1 MYDVYHIASETNAT
15 ITDTCDIRD
24 PNSLF
29 AVSHSRG
36 KGRTETRQTE
46 TLHHFK
52 WSFFFFLDPVCLL
65 LSSMAVLCHVI
76 GWLQRALQGKAWS
89 TLQII

>member
-1 MYDVYHIASETNAT
+1 MYTTPHPKPMQPLQTR
-15 ITDTCDIRD
+15 DIKD

-29 AVSHSRG
+29 AASHSRG

-52 WSFFFFLDPVCLL
+52 WSFFCF
-65 LSSMAVLCHVI
+65 S
-76 GWLQRALQGKAWS
+76 
-89 TLQII
+89 

>member
-29 AVSHSRG
+29 AASHSRG

-52 WSFFFFLDPVCLL
+52 WSFFFSGPSMSLL
-65 LSSMAVLCHVI
+65 LSSMAVLYHVI
-76 GWLQRALQGKAWS
+76 GLLQRALQGKAWS

>member
-1 MYDVYHIASETNAT
+1 MYDVYHIASETKAT

-29 AVSHSRG
+29 PASHSSG
-36 KGRTETRQTE
+36 KGRPETRQTK

-52 WSFFFFLDPVCLL
+52 WSFLFL
-65 LSSMAVLCHVI
+65 LSMSLALKHSGFVPCD
-76 GWLQRALQGKAWS
+76 WLAPKGFTR
-89 TLQII
+89 

>member
-29 AVSHSRG
+29 AASHSRG
-36 KGRTETRQTE
+36 KGRTETRQTK
-46 TLHHFK
+46 TLHHFI
-52 WSFFFFLDPVCLL
+52 SNGHFLFLFFLTQYVSCSQAWRFFVQCDWL
-65 LSSMAVLCHVI
+65 AVK
-76 GWLQRALQGKAWS
+76 GFTK
-89 TLQII
+89 

>member
-52 WSFFFFLDPVCLL
+52 WSFFFP
-65 LSSMAVLCHVI
+65 
-76 GWLQRALQGKAWS
+76 
-89 TLQII
+89 

>member
-24 PNSLF
+24 PISLF
-29 AVSHSRG
+29 AASHSRG
-36 KGRTETRQTE
+36 KGRTETRQTK

-52 WSFFFFLDPVCLL
+52 WSFFLFFLTQYVTPSQAWRFCAMCLACSKGL
-65 LSSMAVLCHVI
+65 YKVKLGVHY
-76 GWLQRALQGKAWS
+76 R
-89 TLQII
+89 

>member
-29 AVSHSRG
+29 AASHSRG
-36 KGRTETRQTE
+36 KGRTETRQIK

-52 WSFFFFLDPVCLL
+52 WSFFLFSLTQYV
-65 LSSMAVLCHVI
+65 SSSQARRFCAMSLACPKGLYQVKLGVHY
-76 GWLQRALQGKAWS
+76 R
-89 TLQII
+89 

>member
-52 WSFFFFLDPVCLL
+52 WSFFF
-65 LSSMAVLCHVI
+65 S
-76 GWLQRALQGKAWS
+76 
-89 TLQII
+89 